1 MIHILNQ
8 KDEIVDYFDINDG
21 SILNPEMVRNI
32 ETLEDTFEF
41 AVATKRSINVQER
54 NRVIIKDNENQ
65 YREFIIMQY
74 ESNLDGYT
82 EVSCVGSHLE
92 DFQTAKP
99 LKPQSLQSYTTNQAI
114 EFMAS
119 DTGWEVAD
127 DNEWGGSRTTS
138 WSSWKDRLS
147 LLKQLQTTYDM
158 RLSFYIELGTN
169 TVNHRFV
176 KLVKVNP
183 IFNGEEIVYG
193 KNMIDLKRSVDFTD
207 VATALV
213 AIGPENDDGER
224 KIIEVHDDEAQEQLG
239 LPYRYLWQVY
249 EPESEDGDMT
259 EARLRTLATTQLN
272 KLKQASVEY
281 TIQST
286 QLDVA
291 IGDMIRVKNEDFTP
305 ELYVEAE
312 IIEIKYD
319 PYTELCDYKFGILTE
334 YSRDEVYD
342 RFYDLL
348 QSLRKRLSNIK
359 YDTENIITEILE
371 VELDGLERYI
381 EKSPIP
387 PENPQEG
394 DFWLDTS
401 DSEVGVL
408 YRWENGKWVKSSVT
422 QAEEI
427 GAITREESMYDSIS
441 NTLELLAMQHSS
453 HMNEYYVAMD
463 NEYFIDDDLKQ
474 SLTNSYNAVDGI
486 FNTLNN
492 KFNQMTVDTA
502 TMGRLMEI
510 LELITDYRKALNTFR
525 IRLSEAHQEIERY
538 FALLQS
544 QYSEEKYNEILNE
557 VAEKF
562 GLEVSEDGKLMGDAD
577 YINSMNQLEQNLQ
590 QQIDDAKAEFDELEV
605 GGRNLA
611 FKTAELQEQ
620 TATSV
625 RLRYDVNNEVLRNN
639 IGKEITISFEAKFDS
654 EKDFDAYI
662 VELPSDYVVKSTRI
676 SGGNTE
682 WKKFSFT
689 ELIKS
694 EAEFTTNAQFTLATN
709 DYGAIRNLKVELGN
723 ISTDWTPAPE
733 DTDNKITNLNQEIIN
748 INGRLAST
756 ITEEVFDLLKGT
768 VTSQGTLLEQTA
780 TQLQSKAEKSYVDTV
795 NNTVQNQ
802 GTEITQNAKDI
813 KTKAEQSDLN
823 KATGDISRQGTL
835 ISQNAQ
841 EIAQRAKTEDLN
853 KLTGRVS
860 TSESTLTQHAKEIA
874 SKVNES
880 TYTTD
885 KQGIIG
891 RLSGAESSLTQQS
904 KLIETKVGST
914 ELTQAID
921 DIELGGEN
929 LIPYADLPKDRS
941 HWSTWNTST
950 ALNTS
955 TSYPDYVWV
964 NDVNGAENASLS
976 AQSPILTEKVIEGQE
991 YTLSFIA
998 TDLRNVY
1005 EDMRYCYMINN
1016 VSGEPNHF
1024 LRGVKRKEIGLET
1037 SFNSNGLPM
1046 YLYYVTFKSEI
1057 TADVKILVGSRKI
1070 ESGGA
1075 RFYLKHVKLEK
1086 GNKPTGFSL
1095 STKGLEDRI
1104 KTHDTQF
1111 EQTDKQIA
1119 LRAKMTDVNKSDET
1133 LSRALSELV
1142 IDTANGLK
1150 FQWDSNGRLASY
1162 SVGKDGIQFD
1172 GSKIRFTA
1180 SDSIMLQ
1187 IANAQDLASDAYTK
1201 VLRGNT
1207 SGENLIKN
1215 TDFWNNAE
1223 NWNRTHVISNNDAT
1237 DLNSILL
1244 NQGFGRGWIRMQ
1256 RASGTLT
1263 YLWTRNGSRN
1273 YFSVTKDKWY
1283 TFSVLAATNYNNP
1296 LNYVYMRR
1304 NSDNSQI
1311 KLDTASGV
1319 ISHREKIGEV
1329 NGRGVYKHIYTFKS
1343 PFTASDTMMFFGLS
1357 NEVEN
1362 RVGYYL
1368 SEWKLEEGEGVTAY
1382 TENFVADNNIITS
1395 INLTEEDA
1403 TISGS
1408 KINLVGDVNITNGR
1422 TVISNAFINDAK
1434 VKHLYSSSENN
1445 HLQLTGNGLVMS
1457 NASGVLD
1464 INTAGVV
1471 YKDTS
1476 GKIRYR
1482 MDPTYVSS
1490 AALGTTNANVYLATD
1505 VGYEV
1510 RFVDVSQIPSDGLVD
1525 SYRYVDYRGKVG
1537 YVGGLANNPAITT
1550 HLDLGA
1556 DGEVRIMNNGRTTYG
1571 VARAGAVHAHSFN
1584 WSTSGNDSNNL
1595 YIRPSSA
1602 GEVRFTAVNTTT
1614 NYSDIRAAKVY
1625 SDSVWSHRF
1634 ADYWIRVDGEV
1645 ILSAHGST
1653 SNYRDIRG
1661 MFAKFDALDVNT
1673 GSHIYTR
1680 VHGASAE
1687 LRVTARGTTDQY
1699 RDIRFRKW
1707 TSVSSE
1713 IYKTDITEWNY
1724 NVLDIIKNEIKIYQY
1739 KYKDDV
1745 TEGKNVMYQRGLV
1758 LERETPSE
1766 FIEGDG
1772 INQYEVTSWTL
1783 KGIQELAQE
1792 NDELKN
1798 EVDNLKEEIS
1808 DLNKRLKVI
1817 EDMLK

>member
-99 LKPQSLQSYTTNQAI
+99 LKPQSLKSYTTNQAI

-319 PYTELCDYKFGILTE
+319 LYTKLCDYKFGILTE

-474 SLTNSYNAVDGI
+474 SLTSSYNAVDGI

-510 LELITDYRKALNTFR
+510 LELITDYRNALNTFR

-590 QQIDDAKAEFDELEV
+590 QQIDDAKQAFDDLKV

-768 VTSQGTLLEQTA
+768 VTKQGTLLEQTA
-780 TQLQSKAEKSYVDTV
+780 TQVQSKAEKSYVDTV
-795 NNTVQNQ
+795 NNTVKNQ
-802 GTEITQNAKDI
+802 GTQISQNATDI
-813 KTKAEQSDLN
+813 QSKAEQSDLN
-823 KATGDISRQGTL
+823 TATGEISRQGTL

-941 HWSTWNTST
+941 HWSTWNAST

-998 TDLRNVY
+998 TDMRNVY

-1016 VSGEPNHF
+1016 VSGQPNHF
-1024 LRGVKRKEIGLET
+1024 LSGVKRKEIGLET
-1037 SFNSNGLPM
+1037 SFNSDGIPM

-1057 TADVKILVGSRKI
+1057 TANVKILVGSRKI

-1119 LRAKMTDVNKSDET
+1119 LRATMTDVNKSDET

-1172 GSKIRFTA
+1172 GSKIKFTA

-1187 IANAQDLASDAYTK
+1187 IADAKKSGDDAQ
-1201 VLRGNT
+1201 NT
-1207 SGENLIKN
+1207 IDNLELGGANLVKGTSVATENLKYLTSVNGGTSNVAPTVSGLEGVPYYLIREQSGASSSYIGVRINDAANQRFRVQEGKKYVLTFIARKSTYTN
-1215 TDFWNNAE
+1215 NFGYTYLIRPNAE
-1223 NWNRTHVISNNDAT
+1223 GGNYKLPTPQILESSYTNAKKYVFTFTAPWTTSEAHILLGLHPSYSGGSQWFRFRELQLQEGDRPTAYAPQPDEVTTDTTVIS
-1237 DLNSILL
+1237 
-1244 NQGFGRGWIRMQ
+1244 Q
-1256 RASGTLT
+1256 
-1263 YLWTRNGSRN
+1263 
-1273 YFSVTKDKWY
+1273 
-1283 TFSVLAATNYNNP
+1283 
-1296 LNYVYMRR
+1296 
-1304 NSDNSQI
+1304 
-1311 KLDTASGV
+1311 
-1319 ISHREKIGEV
+1319 
-1329 NGRGVYKHIYTFKS
+1329 
-1343 PFTASDTMMFFGLS
+1343 
-1357 NEVEN
+1357 
-1362 RVGYYL
+1362 
-1368 SEWKLEEGEGVTAY
+1368 
-1382 TENFVADNNIITS
+1382 
-1395 INLTEEDA
+1395 INLDSTSA
-1403 TISGS
+1403 TISAS

-1422 TVISNAFINDAK
+1422 TVISDAFINDAK
-1434 VKHLYSSSENN
+1434 VKHLYSSNENN

-1457 NASGVLD
+1457 NASGTLD

-1476 GKIRYR
+1476 GRIRYR

-1584 WSTSGNDSNNL
+1584 WSTSGNNSNNL

-1634 ADYWIRVDGEV
+1634 EDYWIRVDGEV

-1653 SNYRDIRG
+1653 SNYRSIKG
-1661 MFAKFDALDVNT
+1661 LFAKFDALDVNT
-1673 GSHIYTR
+1673 GTHIYTR

>member
-21 SILNPEMVRNI
+21 SILEPEMVRNI

-41 AVATKRSINVQER
+41 TVATKRSINVQER

-474 SLTNSYNAVDGI
+474 SLTNSYNDVDGI

-525 IRLSEAHQEIERY
+525 IRLSEAHQEIDRY

-557 VAEKF
+557 VADKF
-562 GLEVSEDGKLMGDAD
+562 GLSVSEDGKLMGDAD

-590 QQIDDAKAEFDELEV
+590 QQIDDAKQAFDDLKV

-620 TATSV
+620 TAISV

-823 KATGDISRQGTL
+823 TATGEISRQGTL

-941 HWSTWNTST
+941 HWSTWNAST

-991 YTLSFIA
+991 YTLSFIV
-998 TDLRNVY
+998 TDMRNVY
-1005 EDMRYCYMINN
+1005 EDMRYCYIINN
-1016 VSGEPNHF
+1016 VSGQPNHF
-1024 LRGVKRKEIGLET
+1024 LSGVKRKEIGLET
-1037 SFNSNGLPM
+1037 SFNSDGIPM

-1057 TADVKILVGSRKI
+1057 TANVKILVGSRKI

-1119 LRAKMTDVNKSDET
+1119 LRATMTDVNKSDKT

-1172 GSKIRFTA
+1172 GSKIKFTA

-1187 IANAQDLASDAYTK
+1187 IADAKKSGDDAQ
-1201 VLRGNT
+1201 NT
-1207 SGENLIKN
+1207 IDNLELGGANLVKGTSVATENLKYLTSVNGGTSNVAPTVSGLEGVPYYLIREQSGASSSYIGVRINDAANQRFRVQEGKKYVLTFIARKSTYTN
-1215 TDFWNNAE
+1215 DFGYTYLIRPNAE
-1223 NWNRTHVISNNDAT
+1223 GGNYKLPTPQILESSYTNAKKYVFTFTAPWTTREAHILLGLHPSYSGGSQWFRFRELQLQEGDRPTAYAPQPDEVTTDTTVIS
-1237 DLNSILL
+1237 
-1244 NQGFGRGWIRMQ
+1244 Q
-1256 RASGTLT
+1256 
-1263 YLWTRNGSRN
+1263 
-1273 YFSVTKDKWY
+1273 
-1283 TFSVLAATNYNNP
+1283 
-1296 LNYVYMRR
+1296 
-1304 NSDNSQI
+1304 
-1311 KLDTASGV
+1311 
-1319 ISHREKIGEV
+1319 
-1329 NGRGVYKHIYTFKS
+1329 
-1343 PFTASDTMMFFGLS
+1343 
-1357 NEVEN
+1357 
-1362 RVGYYL
+1362 
-1368 SEWKLEEGEGVTAY
+1368 
-1382 TENFVADNNIITS
+1382 
-1395 INLTEEDA
+1395 INLDSTSA
-1403 TISGS
+1403 TISAS

-1422 TVISNAFINDAK
+1422 TVISDAFINDAK

-1510 RFVDVSQIPSDGLVD
+1510 RFVDVSQVPSDGLVN

>member
-249 EPESEDGDMT
+249 EPESEDAEMT
-259 EARLRTLATTQLN
+259 ESRLRTLATTKLN
-272 KLKQASVEY
+272 KIKQASVEY

-312 IIEIKYD
+312 IIEIKYNL
-319 PYTELCDYKFGILTE
+319 YTELCDYKFGILTE

-342 RFYDLL
+342 QFYDLL
-348 QSLRKRLSNIK
+348 QSLRKRLNNIK
-359 YDTENIITEILE
+359 YDTENIITEMLE
-371 VELDGLERYI
+371 VELDGLESYI
-381 EKSPIP
+381 EKSPVP
-387 PENPQEG
+387 PENPKEG

-486 FNTLNN
+486 FKTLNN
-492 KFNQMTVDTA
+492 KFNQMTVHTA

-510 LELITDYRKALNTFR
+510 LELITDYRNALNTFR
-525 IRLSEAHQEIERY
+525 IRLSEAHKEIDRY

-562 GLEVSEDGKLMGDAD
+562 GLSVSEDGKLMGDAD

-590 QQIDDAKAEFDELEV
+590 QQIDDAKQAFDDLKV

-625 RLRYDVNNEVLRNN
+625 RLRYDVNNEMLKNN

-654 EKDFDAYI
+654 NKDFSAYI
-662 VELPSDYVVKSTRI
+662 VQLPKNYVVNSTPI
-676 SGGNTE
+676 SGGTEE

-689 ELIKS
+689 GVINS
-694 EAEFTTNAQFTLATN
+694 EAEITNNAQFTLATT

-723 ISTDWTPAPE
+723 IATDWTPAPE
-733 DTDNKITNLNQEIIN
+733 DTDNKITELNQEIIN

-768 VTSQGTLLEQTA
+768 VTKQGTLLEQTA
-780 TQLQSKAEKSYVDTV
+780 TQVQSKAEKSYVDTV
-795 NNTVQNQ
+795 NNTVKNQ
-802 GTEITQNAKDI
+802 GTQISQNATDI
-813 KTKAEQSDLN
+813 KSKAEQSDLN
-823 KATGDISRQGTL
+823 TATGEISRQGTL

-885 KQGIIG
+885 KQGIIS

-904 KLIETKVGST
+904 KLIATKVSST

-929 LIPYADLPKDRS
+929 LIPKADLPKDRS
-941 HWSTWNTST
+941 HWSTWNATT
-950 ALNTS
+950 VLNSS

-964 NDVNGAENASLS
+964 NDNDGAENGSLS

-1024 LRGVKRKEIGLET
+1024 LHGVKRKEIGLET
-1037 SFNSNGLPM
+1037 SFNSNGIPM
-1046 YLYYVTFKSEI
+1046 YLYYVTFNSEI

-1070 ESGGA
+1070 ESGEA

-1119 LRAKMTDVNKSDET
+1119 LRATMTDVNKSDET

-1172 GSKIRFTA
+1172 GSKIKFTA
-1180 SDSIMLQ
+1180 SDNIMLQ
-1187 IANAQDLASDAYTK
+1187 IANAKKSGDDAQSTIDNLELGGANLVK
-1201 VLRGNT
+1201 GT
-1207 SGENLIKN
+1207 SVAKENLKYLTSVNGGTPNVAPTVSGLEGVPYYLIRETAGESSSYISVRINDAANQRFKVQQGKKYVLTFVARKSSYTN
-1215 TDFWNNAE
+1215 DFNYTYLMRPNAE
-1223 NWNRTHVISNNDAT
+1223 GGNYNLGRPTRILESSYTNAKKYVFTFTAPWTTSEAHILLGLHPSYSGGSQWFRFRELQLQEGDRPTAYAPQPDEVTTDTTVIS
-1237 DLNSILL
+1237 
-1244 NQGFGRGWIRMQ
+1244 Q
-1256 RASGTLT
+1256 
-1263 YLWTRNGSRN
+1263 
-1273 YFSVTKDKWY
+1273 
-1283 TFSVLAATNYNNP
+1283 
-1296 LNYVYMRR
+1296 
-1304 NSDNSQI
+1304 
-1311 KLDTASGV
+1311 
-1319 ISHREKIGEV
+1319 
-1329 NGRGVYKHIYTFKS
+1329 
-1343 PFTASDTMMFFGLS
+1343 
-1357 NEVEN
+1357 
-1362 RVGYYL
+1362 
-1368 SEWKLEEGEGVTAY
+1368 
-1382 TENFVADNNIITS
+1382 
-1395 INLTEEDA
+1395 INLDSTSA
-1403 TISGS
+1403 TISAS
-1408 KINLVGDVNITNGR
+1408 KIDLVGDVNITNGR
-1422 TVISNAFINDAK
+1422 TVISNAFINSAK
-1434 VKHLYSSSENN
+1434 VKNLYSSSENN
-1445 HLQLTGNGLVMS
+1445 HLQLTGNGLVMT

-1510 RFVDVSQIPSDGLVD
+1510 RFVDVSQVPSDGLVN
-1525 SYRYVDYRGKVG
+1525 SYNYVDYRGKVG

-1584 WSTSGNDSNNL
+1584 WSTAGNDSNNL

-1634 ADYWIRVDGEV
+1634 EDYWIRVDGEV

-1653 SNYRDIRG
+1653 SNYRSIKG
-1661 MFAKFDALDVNT
+1661 LFAKFDALDVNT

>member
-21 SILNPEMVRNI
+21 SILEPEMVRNI

-41 AVATKRSINVQER
+41 TVATKRSINVQER

-99 LKPQSLQSYTTNQAI
+99 LKPQSLKSYTTNQAI

-169 TVNHRFV
+169 TVKHRFV

-590 QQIDDAKAEFDELEV
+590 QQIDDAKQAFDDLKV

-768 VTSQGTLLEQTA
+768 VTKQGTLLEQTA
-780 TQLQSKAEKSYVDTV
+780 TQVQSKAEKSYVDTV
-795 NNTVQNQ
+795 NNTVKNQ
-802 GTEITQNAKDI
+802 GTQISQNATDI
-813 KTKAEQSDLN
+813 QSKAEQSDLN

-1016 VSGEPNHF
+1016 VSGQPNHF
-1024 LRGVKRKEIGLET
+1024 LSGVKRKEIGLET
-1037 SFNSNGLPM
+1037 SFNSDGIPM

-1057 TADVKILVGSRKI
+1057 TANVKILVGSRKI

-1119 LRAKMTDVNKSDET
+1119 LRATMTDVNKSDET

-1172 GSKIRFTA
+1172 GSKIKFTA

-1187 IANAQDLASDAYTK
+1187 IADAKKSGDDAQ
-1201 VLRGNT
+1201 NT
-1207 SGENLIKN
+1207 IDNLELGGANLVKGTSVATENLKYLTSVNGGTSNVAPTVSGLEGVPYYLIREQSGASSSYIGVRINDAANQRFRVQEGKKYVLTFIARKSTYTN
-1215 TDFWNNAE
+1215 DFGYTYLIRPNAE
-1223 NWNRTHVISNNDAT
+1223 GGNYKLPTPQILESSYTNAKKYVFTFTAPWTTSEAHILLGLHPSYSGGSQWFRFRELQLQEGDRPTAYAPQPDEVTTDTTVIS
-1237 DLNSILL
+1237 
-1244 NQGFGRGWIRMQ
+1244 Q
-1256 RASGTLT
+1256 
-1263 YLWTRNGSRN
+1263 
-1273 YFSVTKDKWY
+1273 
-1283 TFSVLAATNYNNP
+1283 
-1296 LNYVYMRR
+1296 
-1304 NSDNSQI
+1304 
-1311 KLDTASGV
+1311 
-1319 ISHREKIGEV
+1319 
-1329 NGRGVYKHIYTFKS
+1329 
-1343 PFTASDTMMFFGLS
+1343 
-1357 NEVEN
+1357 
-1362 RVGYYL
+1362 
-1368 SEWKLEEGEGVTAY
+1368 
-1382 TENFVADNNIITS
+1382 
-1395 INLTEEDA
+1395 INLDSTSA
-1403 TISGS
+1403 TISAS

-1422 TVISNAFINDAK
+1422 TVISDAFINDAK

-1471 YKDTS
+1471 YKDKS

-1584 WSTSGNDSNNL
+1584 WSTAGNDSNNL

-1653 SNYRDIRG
+1653 SNYRSIKG
-1661 MFAKFDALDVNT
+1661 LFAKFDALDVNT

>member
-359 YDTENIITEILE
+359 YDTENIITEMLE

-453 HMNEYYVAMD
+453 HMNEYYVAME

-510 LELITDYRKALNTFR
+510 LELITDYRNALNTFR

-590 QQIDDAKAEFDELEV
+590 GQIDDAKNAIYDLEI

-611 FKTAELQEQ
+611 FKTAELKEQ

-733 DTDNKITNLNQEIIN
+733 DTDNKITELNQEIIN

-756 ITEEVFDLLKGT
+756 ITEEVFNLLKGT
-768 VTSQGTLLEQTA
+768 VTKQGTLLEQTS

-795 NNTVQNQ
+795 NDTVKNQ
-802 GTEITQNAKDI
+802 GTQISQNATDI
-813 KTKAEQSDLN
+813 KTKAEQSDLDT
-823 KATGDISRQGTL
+823 ATGEISRQGTL

-941 HWSTWNTST
+941 HWSTWNAST

-976 AQSPILTEKVIEGQE
+976 AQSPILTEKIIKGQE

-1016 VSGEPNHF
+1016 ISGQPNHF
-1024 LRGVKRKEIGLET
+1024 LSGVQRKEIGLET
-1037 SFNSNGLPM
+1037 SFNADGIPM

-1187 IANAQDLASDAYTK
+1187 IANAKKSGDDAQSTIDNLELGGANLVK
-1201 VLRGNT
+1201 GT
-1207 SGENLIKN
+1207 SVAKENLKYLTSVNGGTSNVAPTVSGLEGVPYYLIRETAGESSSYISVRINGAANQRFKVQQGKKYVLTFVARKSSYTN
-1215 TDFWNNAE
+1215 DFNYTYLMRPNSEGGNYNLGRPTRILESSYTNAKKYVFTFTAPWTTDEAYILLGLHPSYSGGSQWFRFRELQLQEGDRPTAYAPQPDE
-1223 NWNRTHVISNNDAT
+1223 VTTDTTVIS
-1237 DLNSILL
+1237 
-1244 NQGFGRGWIRMQ
+1244 Q
-1256 RASGTLT
+1256 
-1263 YLWTRNGSRN
+1263 
-1273 YFSVTKDKWY
+1273 
-1283 TFSVLAATNYNNP
+1283 
-1296 LNYVYMRR
+1296 
-1304 NSDNSQI
+1304 
-1311 KLDTASGV
+1311 
-1319 ISHREKIGEV
+1319 
-1329 NGRGVYKHIYTFKS
+1329 
-1343 PFTASDTMMFFGLS
+1343 
-1357 NEVEN
+1357 
-1362 RVGYYL
+1362 
-1368 SEWKLEEGEGVTAY
+1368 
-1382 TENFVADNNIITS
+1382 
-1395 INLTEEDA
+1395 INLDSTSA
-1403 TISGS
+1403 TISAS
-1408 KINLVGDVNITNGR
+1408 KIDLVGDVNITNGR
-1422 TVISNAFINDAK
+1422 TVISNAFIDNAK
-1434 VKHLYSSSENN
+1434 VKHLYSSSETN
-1445 HLQLTGNGLVMS
+1445 HLELTGNGMVMS

-1471 YKDTS
+1471 YKDSS

-1584 WSTSGNDSNNL
+1584 WSTAGNDSNNL

-1653 SNYRDIRG
+1653 SNYRSIKG
-1661 MFAKFDALDVNT
+1661 LFAKFDALDVNT

>member
-319 PYTELCDYKFGILTE
+319 LYTKLCDYKFGILTE

-510 LELITDYRKALNTFR
+510 LELITDYRNALNTFR
-525 IRLSEAHQEIERY
+525 IRLSEAHKEIDRY

-557 VAEKF
+557 VADKF
-562 GLEVSEDGKLMGDAD
+562 GLSVSEDGKLMGDAD

-590 QQIDDAKAEFDELEV
+590 QQIDDAKQAFDDLKV
-605 GGRNLA
+605 GGRNLS

-768 VTSQGTLLEQTA
+768 VTKQGTLLEQTA
-780 TQLQSKAEKSYVDTV
+780 TQVQSKAEKSYVDTV
-795 NNTVQNQ
+795 NNTVKNQ
-802 GTEITQNAKDI
+802 GTQISQNATDI
-813 KTKAEQSDLN
+813 QSKAEQSDLN

-941 HWSTWNTST
+941 HWSTWNAST

-998 TDLRNVY
+998 TDMRNVY

-1016 VSGEPNHF
+1016 VSGQPNHF
-1024 LRGVKRKEIGLET
+1024 LSGVKRKEIGLET
-1037 SFNSNGLPM
+1037 SFNSDGIPM

-1057 TADVKILVGSRKI
+1057 TANVKILVGSRKI

-1119 LRAKMTDVNKSDET
+1119 LRATMTDVNKSDET

-1172 GSKIRFTA
+1172 GSKIKFTA

-1187 IANAQDLASDAYTK
+1187 IADAKKSGDDAQ
-1201 VLRGNT
+1201 NT
-1207 SGENLIKN
+1207 IDNLELGGANLVKGTSVATENLKYLTSVNGGTSNVAPTVSGLEGVPYYLIREQSGASSSYIGVRINDAANQRFRVQEGKKYVLTFIARKSTYTN
-1215 TDFWNNAE
+1215 DFGYTYLIRPNAE
-1223 NWNRTHVISNNDAT
+1223 GGNYKLPTPQILESSYTNAKKYVFTFTAPWTTSEAHILLGLHPSYSGGSQWFRFRELQLQEGDRPTAYAPQPDEVTTDTTVIS
-1237 DLNSILL
+1237 
-1244 NQGFGRGWIRMQ
+1244 Q
-1256 RASGTLT
+1256 
-1263 YLWTRNGSRN
+1263 
-1273 YFSVTKDKWY
+1273 
-1283 TFSVLAATNYNNP
+1283 
-1296 LNYVYMRR
+1296 
-1304 NSDNSQI
+1304 
-1311 KLDTASGV
+1311 
-1319 ISHREKIGEV
+1319 
-1329 NGRGVYKHIYTFKS
+1329 
-1343 PFTASDTMMFFGLS
+1343 
-1357 NEVEN
+1357 
-1362 RVGYYL
+1362 
-1368 SEWKLEEGEGVTAY
+1368 
-1382 TENFVADNNIITS
+1382 
-1395 INLTEEDA
+1395 INLDSTSA
-1403 TISGS
+1403 TISAS

-1422 TVISNAFINDAK
+1422 TVISDAFINDAK

-1457 NASGVLD
+1457 NASGTLD

-1476 GKIRYR
+1476 GRIRYR

>member
-21 SILNPEMVRNI
+21 SILEPEMVRNI

-41 AVATKRSINVQER
+41 TVATKRSINVQER

-474 SLTNSYNAVDGI
+474 SLTNSYNDVDGI

-525 IRLSEAHQEIERY
+525 IRLSEAHQEIDRY

-557 VAEKF
+557 VADKF
-562 GLEVSEDGKLMGDAD
+562 GLSVSEDGKLMGDAD

-590 QQIDDAKAEFDELEV
+590 QQIDDAKQAFDDLKV

-620 TATSV
+620 TAISV

-823 KATGDISRQGTL
+823 TATGEISRQGTL

-941 HWSTWNTST
+941 HWSTWNAST

-998 TDLRNVY
+998 TDMRNVY

-1016 VSGEPNHF
+1016 VSGQPNHF
-1024 LRGVKRKEIGLET
+1024 LSGVKRKEIGLET
-1037 SFNSNGLPM
+1037 SFNSDGIPM

-1057 TADVKILVGSRKI
+1057 TANVKILVGSRKI

-1119 LRAKMTDVNKSDET
+1119 LRATMTDVNKSDKT

-1172 GSKIRFTA
+1172 GSKIKFTA

-1187 IANAQDLASDAYTK
+1187 IADAKKSGDDAQ
-1201 VLRGNT
+1201 NT
-1207 SGENLIKN
+1207 IDNLELGGANLVKGTSVATENLKYLTSVNGGTSNVAPTVSGLEGVPYYLIREQSGASSSYIGVRINDAANQRFRVQEGKKYVLTFIARKSTYTN
-1215 TDFWNNAE
+1215 DFGYTYLIRPNAE
-1223 NWNRTHVISNNDAT
+1223 GGNYKLPTPQILESSYTNAKKYVFTFTAPWTTSEAHILLGLHPSYSGGSQWFRFRELQLQEGDRPTAYAPQPDEVTTDTTVIS
-1237 DLNSILL
+1237 
-1244 NQGFGRGWIRMQ
+1244 Q
-1256 RASGTLT
+1256 
-1263 YLWTRNGSRN
+1263 
-1273 YFSVTKDKWY
+1273 
-1283 TFSVLAATNYNNP
+1283 
-1296 LNYVYMRR
+1296 
-1304 NSDNSQI
+1304 
-1311 KLDTASGV
+1311 
-1319 ISHREKIGEV
+1319 
-1329 NGRGVYKHIYTFKS
+1329 
-1343 PFTASDTMMFFGLS
+1343 
-1357 NEVEN
+1357 
-1362 RVGYYL
+1362 
-1368 SEWKLEEGEGVTAY
+1368 
-1382 TENFVADNNIITS
+1382 
-1395 INLTEEDA
+1395 INLDSTSA
-1403 TISGS
+1403 TISAS

-1422 TVISNAFINDAK
+1422 TVISDAFINDAK

-1510 RFVDVSQIPSDGLVD
+1510 RFVDVSQVPSDGLVN

>member
-21 SILNPEMVRNI
+21 SILEPEMVRNI

-41 AVATKRSINVQER
+41 TVATKRSINVQER

-474 SLTNSYNAVDGI
+474 SLTNSYNDVDGI

-525 IRLSEAHQEIERY
+525 IRLSEAHQEIDRY

-557 VAEKF
+557 VADKF
-562 GLEVSEDGKLMGDAD
+562 GLSVSEDGKLMGDAD

-590 QQIDDAKAEFDELEV
+590 QQIDDAKQAFDDLKV

-620 TATSV
+620 TAISV

-723 ISTDWTPAPE
+723 ISTDWAPAPE

-823 KATGDISRQGTL
+823 TATGEISRQGTL

-941 HWSTWNTST
+941 HWSTWNAST

-998 TDLRNVY
+998 TDMRNVY

-1016 VSGEPNHF
+1016 VSGQPNHF
-1024 LRGVKRKEIGLET
+1024 LSGVKRKEIGLET
-1037 SFNSNGLPM
+1037 SFNSDGIPM

-1057 TADVKILVGSRKI
+1057 TANVKILVGSRKI

-1119 LRAKMTDVNKSDET
+1119 LRATMTDVNKSDKT

-1172 GSKIRFTA
+1172 GSKIKFTA

-1187 IANAQDLASDAYTK
+1187 IADAKKSGDDAQ
-1201 VLRGNT
+1201 NT
-1207 SGENLIKN
+1207 IDNLELGGANLVKGTSVATENLKYLTSVNGGTSNVAPTVSGLEGVPYYLIREQSGASSSYIGVRINDAANQRFRVQEGKKYVLTFIARKSTYTN
-1215 TDFWNNAE
+1215 DFGYTYLIRPNAE
-1223 NWNRTHVISNNDAT
+1223 GGNYKLPTPQILESSYTNAKKYVFTFTAPWTTSEAHILLGLHPSYSGGSQWFRFRELQLQEGDRPTAYAPQPDEVTTDTTVIS
-1237 DLNSILL
+1237 
-1244 NQGFGRGWIRMQ
+1244 Q
-1256 RASGTLT
+1256 
-1263 YLWTRNGSRN
+1263 
-1273 YFSVTKDKWY
+1273 
-1283 TFSVLAATNYNNP
+1283 
-1296 LNYVYMRR
+1296 
-1304 NSDNSQI
+1304 
-1311 KLDTASGV
+1311 
-1319 ISHREKIGEV
+1319 
-1329 NGRGVYKHIYTFKS
+1329 
-1343 PFTASDTMMFFGLS
+1343 
-1357 NEVEN
+1357 
-1362 RVGYYL
+1362 
-1368 SEWKLEEGEGVTAY
+1368 
-1382 TENFVADNNIITS
+1382 
-1395 INLTEEDA
+1395 INLDSTSA
-1403 TISGS
+1403 TISAS

-1422 TVISNAFINDAK
+1422 TVISDAFINDAK

-1510 RFVDVSQIPSDGLVD
+1510 RFVDVSQVPSDGLVN

>member
-1 MIHILNQ
+1 MILIIDNQ
-8 KDEIVDYFDINDG
+8 TDEVLDEINIGDK
-21 SILNPEMVRNI
+21 ILEAEHTQDAESKE
-32 ETLEDTFEF
+32 ETLDFTFRGHHEGI
-41 AVATKRSINVQER
+41 KER
-54 NRVIIKDNENQ
+54 NRLLIKDDDNQ
-65 YREFIIMQY
+65 YREFVIEKIEQTDD
-74 ESNLDGYT
+74 EISVFSNASY
-82 EVSCVGSHLE
+82 LE
-92 DFQTAKP
+92 DLNNAKP
-99 LKPQSLQSYTTNQAI
+99 IEPTGKNGLTTGEWVDYALTGTDWENGNVEYNGIRSISWTGYNNPYELLTIISNRFDMTLRFRI
-114 EFMAS
+114 ET
-119 DTGWEVAD
+119 DGEKVT
-127 DNEWGGSRTTS
+127 SRYVDLVQVNHLFNGKEIVRG
-138 WSSWKDRLS
+138 KDLVEFKR
-147 LLKQLQTTYDM
+147 
-158 RLSFYIELGTN
+158 
-169 TVNHRFV
+169 TVNT
-176 KLVKVNP
+176 
-183 IFNGEEIVYG
+183 EE
-193 KNMIDLKRSVDFTD
+193 L
-207 VATALV
+207 ATALI
-213 AIGPENDDGER
+213 ALGPQPEEGKNR
-224 KIIEVHDDEAQEQLG
+224 LVEVVIDDEANDKFNKRG
-239 LPYRYLWQVY
+239 KYNWKIY
-249 EPESEDGDMT
+249 EPESDDENMT
-259 EARLRTLATTQLN
+259 RARLRTLATTELN
-272 KLKQASVEY
+272 KRKEPTIDYSITAINLEHLYGHEKVRLYDKVRIKDEELDRYAEANTKRITRNLLDKTDREFVFGDIIEYQRETLRAYFNSIINELKQRLENMPN
-281 TIQST
+281 TI
-286 QLDVA
+286 D
-291 IGDMIRVKNEDFTP
+291 N
-305 ELYVEAE
+305 
-312 IIEIKYD
+312 IIEIVTD
-319 PYTELCDYKFGILTE
+319 SELFEPKI
-334 YSRDEVYD
+334 S
-342 RFYDLL
+342 
-348 QSLRKRLSNIK
+348 
-359 YDTENIITEILE
+359 
-371 VELDGLERYI
+371 
-381 EKSPIP
+381 KSETP
-387 PENPQEG
+387 PNNPQEG
-394 DFWLDTS
+394 DFWLDIS
-401 DSEVGVL
+401 DSQVGVL
-408 YRWENGKWVKSSVT
+408 YRWENGEWVKSSVT

-427 GAITREESMYDSIS
+427 GAVTREAAMYDNIK
-441 NTLELLAMQHSS
+441 NTIELLTMLHSDLMS
-453 HMNEYYVAMD
+453 EYYAIMD
-463 NEYFIDDDLKQ
+463 NEYFIDDVLKN
-474 SLTNSYNAVDGI
+474 SLTSAYNTSDEHFNAVI
-486 FNTLNN
+486 N
-492 KFNQMTVDTA
+492 KFNSMTVDTA
-502 TMGRLMEI
+502 TMGRLMET
-510 LELITDYRKALNTFR
+510 LQLITDYRATLNTLR
-525 IRLSEAHQEIERY
+525 MRLVAAQQEIDRY

-557 VAEKF
+557 VADKF
-562 GLEVSEDGKLMGDAD
+562 GLSVSEDGKLMGDAD

-590 QQIDDAKAEFDELEV
+590 QQIDDAKQAFDDLKV

-611 FKTAELQEQ
+611 FKTADLQEQ

-676 SGGNTE
+676 LGGNTE

-748 INGRLAST
+748 INGRLASMV
-756 ITEEVFDLLKGT
+756 TEETFDLLKGT

-780 TQLQSKAEKSYVDTV
+780 TQLQSKADKSYVDTI
-795 NNTVQNQ
+795 NNTVTNQ
-802 GTEITQNAKDI
+802 GTQITQNATDI
-813 KTKAEQSDLN
+813 QSKAEQSDLN
-823 KATGDISRQGTL
+823 TATGEISRQGTL

-841 EIAQRAKTEDLN
+841 EIAQRAKTEELN
-853 KLTGRVS
+853 ELTGRVS
-860 TSESTLTQHAKEIA
+860 TTESTLTQHAKEIA

-891 RLSGAESSLTQQS
+891 RLSGAESSITQQS

-929 LIPYADLPKDRS
+929 LIPYADLPNDRS
-941 HWSTWNTST
+941 HWSTWNAST

-1016 VSGEPNHF
+1016 ISGQPNHF
-1024 LRGVKRKEIGLET
+1024 LGGVKRKEIGLET
-1037 SFNSNGLPM
+1037 SYNSSGTPM

-1057 TADVKILVGSRKI
+1057 TADVKVLVGSRKI
-1070 ESGGA
+1070 DSGGA

-1104 KTHDTQF
+1104 TTHDTQF
-1111 EQTDKQIA
+1111 EQTDQQIA
-1119 LRAKMTDVNKSDET
+1119 LRATMTDVNKSDET

-1172 GSKIRFTA
+1172 GSKIRFKA
-1180 SDSIMLQ
+1180 QDSIMLQ
-1187 IANAQDLASDAYTK
+1187 IADAKKSGDDAQ
-1201 VLRGNT
+1201 NT
-1207 SGENLIKN
+1207 IDNLELGGANLVKGTSVATENLKYLTSVNGGTSNVAPTVSGLEGVPYYLIREQSGASPSYIGVRINDAANQRFRVQEGKKYVLTFIARKSTYTN
-1215 TDFWNNAE
+1215 DFGYTYLIRPNAE
-1223 NWNRTHVISNNDAT
+1223 GGNYKLPTPQILESSYTNAKKYVFTFTAPWTTSEAHILLGLHPSYSGGSQWFRFRELQLQEGDRPTAYAPQPDEVTTDTTVIS
-1237 DLNSILL
+1237 
-1244 NQGFGRGWIRMQ
+1244 Q
-1256 RASGTLT
+1256 
-1263 YLWTRNGSRN
+1263 
-1273 YFSVTKDKWY
+1273 
-1283 TFSVLAATNYNNP
+1283 
-1296 LNYVYMRR
+1296 
-1304 NSDNSQI
+1304 
-1311 KLDTASGV
+1311 
-1319 ISHREKIGEV
+1319 
-1329 NGRGVYKHIYTFKS
+1329 
-1343 PFTASDTMMFFGLS
+1343 
-1357 NEVEN
+1357 
-1362 RVGYYL
+1362 
-1368 SEWKLEEGEGVTAY
+1368 
-1382 TENFVADNNIITS
+1382 
-1395 INLTEEDA
+1395 INLDSTSA
-1403 TISGS
+1403 TISAS

-1422 TVISNAFINDAK
+1422 TVISDAFINDAK

-1490 AALGTTNANVYLATD
+1490 AALGTTNANVYLAAD

-1510 RFVDVSQIPSDGLVD
+1510 RFVDVSQVPSDGLVN

-1584 WSTSGNDSNNL
+1584 WSTSGNNSNNL

-1614 NYSDIRAAKVY
+1614 NYSNIRAAKVY

-1680 VHGASAE
+1680 VRGASAE

-1699 RDIRFRKW
+1699 RNIRFRKW

>member
-359 YDTENIITEILE
+359 YDTENIITEMLE

-453 HMNEYYVAMD
+453 HMNEYYVAME

-510 LELITDYRKALNTFR
+510 LELITDYRNALNTFR

-590 QQIDDAKAEFDELEV
+590 GQIDDAKNAIYDLEI

-611 FKTAELQEQ
+611 FKTAELKEQ

-733 DTDNKITNLNQEIIN
+733 DTDNKITELNQEIIN

-756 ITEEVFDLLKGT
+756 ITEEVFNLLKGT
-768 VTSQGTLLEQTA
+768 VTKQGTLLEQTS

-795 NNTVQNQ
+795 NDTVKNQ
-802 GTEITQNAKDI
+802 GTQISQNATDI
-813 KTKAEQSDLN
+813 KTKAEQSDLDT
-823 KATGDISRQGTL
+823 ATGEISRQGTL

-941 HWSTWNTST
+941 HWSTWNAST

-976 AQSPILTEKVIEGQE
+976 AQSPILTEKIIKGQE

-1016 VSGEPNHF
+1016 ISGQPNHF
-1024 LRGVKRKEIGLET
+1024 LSGVQRKEIGLET
-1037 SFNSNGLPM
+1037 SFNADGIPM

-1187 IANAQDLASDAYTK
+1187 IANAKKSGDDAQSTIDNLELGGANLVK
-1201 VLRGNT
+1201 GT
-1207 SGENLIKN
+1207 SVAKENLKYLTSVNGGTSNVAPTVSGLEGVPYYLIRETAGESSSYISVRINGAANQRFKVQQGKKYVLTFVARKSSYTN
-1215 TDFWNNAE
+1215 DFNYTYLMRPNSEGGNYNLGRPTRILESSYTNAKKYVFTFTAPWTTDEAYILLGLHPSYSGGSQWFRFRELQLQEGDRPTAYAPQPDE
-1223 NWNRTHVISNNDAT
+1223 VTTDTTVIS
-1237 DLNSILL
+1237 
-1244 NQGFGRGWIRMQ
+1244 Q
-1256 RASGTLT
+1256 
-1263 YLWTRNGSRN
+1263 
-1273 YFSVTKDKWY
+1273 
-1283 TFSVLAATNYNNP
+1283 
-1296 LNYVYMRR
+1296 
-1304 NSDNSQI
+1304 
-1311 KLDTASGV
+1311 
-1319 ISHREKIGEV
+1319 
-1329 NGRGVYKHIYTFKS
+1329 
-1343 PFTASDTMMFFGLS
+1343 
-1357 NEVEN
+1357 
-1362 RVGYYL
+1362 
-1368 SEWKLEEGEGVTAY
+1368 
-1382 TENFVADNNIITS
+1382 
-1395 INLTEEDA
+1395 INLDSTSA
-1403 TISGS
+1403 TISAS
-1408 KINLVGDVNITNGR
+1408 KIDLVGDVNITNGR
-1422 TVISNAFINDAK
+1422 TVISNAFIDNAK
-1434 VKHLYSSSENN
+1434 VKHLYSSSETN
-1445 HLQLTGNGLVMS
+1445 HLELTGNGMVMS

-1471 YKDTS
+1471 YKDSS

-1584 WSTSGNDSNNL
+1584 WSTAGNDSNNL

-1653 SNYRDIRG
+1653 SNYRSIKG
-1661 MFAKFDALDVNT
+1661 LFAKFDALDVNT

-1783 KGIQELAQE
+1783 KCIQELAQE